1 MVLGRIGKV
10 DREGG
15 FSLLELLAAIVLLG
29 ILLTLGAFALKNFWM
44 RRSLDGSTKQVT
56 AQLRQMQQRAVAESH
71 PLIYG
76 AGFTEGSPTY
86 TLLKYDPAATSS
98 KCETLTTVPLED
110 GVKVAAATSFA
121 SSPYITLSECDPAAG
136 DQFVFFF
143 ARGTA
148 TGGTL
153 KLTHEGLVGT
163 SQDTTTIKVTNLTGR
178 VEGGY

>member
-1 MVLGRIGKV
+1 VVLGRMRKV
-10 DREGG
+10 DREAG
-15 FSLLELLAAIVLLG
+15 FSLIELLATMVLLG

-86 TLLKYDPAATSS
+86 TLLKYDPAATLS
-98 KCETLTTVPLED
+98 KCETLTTVALED
-110 GVKVAAATSFA
+110 GVKVGAGTSFE
-121 SSPYITLSECDPAAG
+121 SSPYIALSECDPASG

-148 TGGTL
+148 TKGEL
-153 KLTHEGLVGT
+153 NLIHEGLAGS
-163 SQDTTTIKVTNLTGR
+163 SQDTTTISVTNLTGR

>member
-1 MVLGRIGKV
+1 MRKI
-10 DREGG
+10 EQEAG
-15 FSLLELLAAIVLLG
+15 FSLIEVLATMVLLG
-29 ILLTLGAFALKNFWM
+29 ILLTLGAFALKTFWM

-76 AGFTEGSPTY
+76 AGFTEGSDTY
-86 TLLKYDPAATSS
+86 SLLRYDPAATST
-98 KCETLTTVPLED
+98 KCTKMNTVSLED
-110 GVKVAAATSFA
+110 GVKIAGGTSFT
-121 SSPYITLSECDPAAG
+121 SNPYITTSECPSTAG
-136 DQFVFFF
+136 DEFVFFF